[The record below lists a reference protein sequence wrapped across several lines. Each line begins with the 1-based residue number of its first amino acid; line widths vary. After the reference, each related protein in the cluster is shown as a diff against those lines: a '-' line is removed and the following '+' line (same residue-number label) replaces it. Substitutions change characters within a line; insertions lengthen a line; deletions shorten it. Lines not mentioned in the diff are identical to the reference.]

1 MTEQDKAIE
10 AEARNEA
17 IFGKIVFMIIIFFC
31 YLCVWGWF
39 MPSPTE
45 AFNSAYSTCLWGPK
59 GKEGKVRRTYPISGL
74 ERNSL
79 EITCSTVATRAQR
92 NASPPPFNWLIR

>member
-1 MTEQDKAIE
+1 MTEQERVME
-10 AEARNEA
+10 AEEKKER
-17 IFGKIVFMIIIFFC
+17 IFGYVCFFILVFFS
-31 YLCVWGWF
+31 YLTIWGWF